1 MKEIKLVIDD
11 KEVQLTNEQLKI
23 LGIEVRKNPFDR
35 TNSLCKE
42 YFYVDPFGDIS
53 HSSEEYSDAWKDLR
67 RSANYFNEE
76 AFANRV
82 ALRQLLDRK
91 LLKYAYDNGCE
102 GTEES
107 SHYYVNYCPQAKSYT
122 VQVDVGFRAF
132 CTHFSSYEA
141 TERAIKEVVEPFVKE
156 HPEFTW

>member
-1 MKEIKLVIDD
+1 MKEIKLVIGD
-11 KEVQLTNEQLKI
+11 KEVQLTNEQLKV
-23 LGIEVRKNPFDR
+23 LGIEVRKSPFDR

-42 YFYVDPFGDIS
+42 YFYIDPFGDIS
-53 HSSEEYSDAWKDLR
+53 RSSEEYSDVWKDLR
-67 RSANYFNEE
+67 YAANYFNDEE
-76 AFANRV
+76 FANRV

-91 LLKYAYDNGCE
+91 LLKYAYDNGYE

-107 SHYYVNYCPQAKSYT
+107 GLYYVNYCPQAKSYT

>member
-11 KEVQLTNEQLKI
+11 KEIQLTNEQLKM
-23 LGIEVRKNPFDR
+23 LGIEVRKSPFER
-35 TNSLCKE
+35 VNRGQN
-42 YFYVDPFGDIS
+42 YFYIDMVGGIANCKDIGGS
-53 HSSEEYSDAWKDLR
+53 FDNEIYSE
-67 RSANYFNEE
+67 ANYFNDEE
-76 AFANRV
+76 FANRV

-91 LLKYAYDNGCE
+91 LLKYAYDNGYE

-107 SHYYVNYCPQAKSYT
+107 GLYYVNYCPQAKSYT

-156 HPEFTW
+156 HAEFTW